1 MAGQL
6 ALMGASYGLLSGF
19 YPSAVLQASGLQAY
33 SLALGVTS
41 TAEGVLDAG
50 VGVLTGMGG
59 C

>member
-6 ALMGASYGLLSGF
+6 ALMGASYGMLSGI

-50 VGVLTGMGG
+50 IGVLTGTCG